1 MKQTLIS
8 NEYSKLNSAETFTF
22 EIMNSAREIFEVDR
36 YISNVMDESLNLL
49 QTNDSSQALKTNL
62 NSSVF
67 EEILPTDSSPTTT
80 TTSLQLITNDIN
92 TNALTSS
99 HTERNSSK
107 KQDIIEPKFLSLIG
121 SYFINSPSI
130 TSQLENTIDPLIY
143 NYLQDN
149 HFKHSLPPLS
159 HGLIKELP
167 IDNMDQSIR
176 FAPKDK
182 SNEIKNPFIEKRVSY
197 FQNDDQQQLITFIQ
211 NQISNHQWPLQEYI
225 GIKGQRAW
233 RALKLAADISNL
245 DSGFMLNYHNDLD
258 WISTEDD
265 LGSFGERTYLIIRNF
280 EQRIKQQKLFINKNS
295 C

>member
-1 MKQTLIS
+1 
-8 NEYSKLNSAETFTF
+8 
-22 EIMNSAREIFEVDR
+22 MNSAREIFEVDR
-36 YISNVMDESLNLL
+36 YISNLMDESLNLL

-62 NSSVF
+62 NSSPISSAF
-67 EEILPTDSSPTTT
+67 EETLPTDSSPIT

-92 TNALTSS
+92 TNALAPS

-107 KQDIIEPKFLSLIG
+107 TQDIIERKFLSLFG

-130 TSQLENTIDPLIY
+130 TSQLSQPPQLENTIDPL
-143 NYLQDN
+143 
-149 HFKHSLPPLS
+149 LS
-159 HGLIKELP
+159 HGLIKELTN
-167 IDNMDQSIR
+167 DNMDKTFFHESIK

-182 SNEIKNPFIEKRVSY
+182 NNEIKNPFIEKRVSY
-197 FQNDDQQQLITFIQ
+197 FQNDDQQQLITFIH

-280 EQRIKQQKLFINKNS
+280 KRRIKQQRLFINKNS